1 MKTLKVLISGAG
13 CAGPALAFW
22 LARAGHRVTI
32 VERNASLRTLGAQ
45 IDIRN
50 QGVEII
56 KRMGLLEK
64 IREKLVYEKGAQFIN
79 SAGEVKVT
87 LGTGHQAATA
97 EYEIMRGDLVN
108 ILYDETKNHDNIKYI
123 FGETVDKFDEKDDK
137 VIVQFSDGS
146 HDSFDLLVGADGQGS
161 HIRSTILPP
170 GSNEYRKLGVYIAYW
185 FVPHIET
192 DTNFFVI
199 YSCPGR
205 RSILRRWHK
214 STDTQVYCAF
224 KDTSNTEKFDELM
237 KAPIEKQKKFWVEK
251 FHDAGWETS
260 RFLAGLDDTTNFYC
274 QEIVQVHTDTWS
286 RGRVVLLGDAAHCPS
301 PMTGLGTTSSLIG
314 AYVLAGELT
323 QNSDDLPLTLKR
335 YDETL
340 RPLVNEAQDISSFN
354 LKLMFPQS
362 QWAINARLAALRFL
376 CWLGIPSFLERFA
389 NDTST
394 WKMPHYPALDKDE
407 KC

>member
-1 MKTLKVLISGAG
+1 MKSLKVLISGAG

-32 VERNASLRTLGAQ
+32 IERNTSLRTLGAQ

-64 IREKLVYEKGAQFIN
+64 IREILVYEKGAQFID

-108 ILYDETKNHDNIKYI
+108 LLYDETKDHDNVKYV
-123 FGETVDKFDEKDDK
+123 FGETVERFDEKDDQ
-137 VIVQFSDGS
+137 VDVQFSDGS
-146 HDSFDLLVGADGQGS
+146 NDSFDLLVGADGQGS
-161 HIRSTILPP
+161 HIRSAILPP
-170 GSNEYRKLGVYIAYW
+170 GSKEYRKLGVYIAYW
-185 FVPHIET
+185 FVPHIDT
-192 DTNFFVI
+192 DTNYFVI

-205 RSILRRWHK
+205 RSILRRWHE
-214 STDTQVYCAF
+214 STDTQVYCIF
-224 KDTSNTEKFDELM
+224 KDNSTPAKFDELM
-237 KAPIEKQKKFWVEK
+237 KAPVETQKKFWMEK
-251 FHDAGWETS
+251 FHDAGWEAS

-274 QEIVQVHTDTWS
+274 QEIVQVATDTWS

-301 PMTGLGTTSSLIG
+301 PMSGLGTTSSLIG
-314 AYVLAGELT
+314 AYILAGELT
-323 QNSDDLPLTLKR
+323 QNSDDLPLALKR
-335 YDETL
+335 YDEKL
-340 RPLVNEAQDISSFN
+340 RPLVNKVQTIGSFN

-362 QWAINARLAALRFL
+362 QWAINVRMAALRFL
-376 CWLGIPSFLERFA
+376 FWLGIPRFLERFA
-389 NDTST
+389 RDTST
-394 WKMPHYPALDKDE
+394 WQMPHYPELD
-407 KC
+407 

>member
-1 MKTLKVLISGAG
+1 MKSLKVLISGAG

-32 VERNASLRTLGAQ
+32 IERNTSLRTLGAQ

-64 IREKLVYEKGAQFIN
+64 IREILVYEKGAQFIN

-108 ILYDETKNHDNIKYI
+108 LLYDETKDHDNVKYV
-123 FGETVDKFDEKDDK
+123 FGETVERFDEKDDQ
-137 VIVQFSDGS
+137 VDVQFSDGS

-161 HIRSTILPP
+161 HIRSAILPP

-192 DTNFFVI
+192 DTNYFVI

-205 RSILRRWHK
+205 RSILRRWHE
-214 STDTQVYCAF
+214 STDTQVYCIF
-224 KDTSNTEKFDELM
+224 KDNSDPSKFDELM
-237 KAPIEKQKKFWVEK
+237 RAPAETQKKFWMEK
-251 FHDAGWETS
+251 FHDAGWEAS

-274 QEIVQVHTDTWS
+274 QEIVQVATDTWS

-301 PMTGLGTTSSLIG
+301 PMSGLGTTSSLIG
-314 AYVLAGELT
+314 AYILAGELT
-323 QNSDDLPLTLKR
+323 QNSDDLPLALKR
-335 YDETL
+335 YDEKL
-340 RPLVNEAQDISSFN
+340 RPLVNEVQTIGSFN

-362 QWAINARLAALRFL
+362 QWAINVRMLALRFL
-376 CWLGIPSFLERFA
+376 FWLGIPRLIERFA
-389 NDTST
+389 RDTST
-394 WKMPHYPALDKDE
+394 WQIPHYPELD
-407 KC
+407 